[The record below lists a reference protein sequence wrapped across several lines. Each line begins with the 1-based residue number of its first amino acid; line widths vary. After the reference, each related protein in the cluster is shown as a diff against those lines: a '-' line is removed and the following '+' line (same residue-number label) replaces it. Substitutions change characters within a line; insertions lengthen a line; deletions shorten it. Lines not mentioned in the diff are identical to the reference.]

1 MTAVVLGGALAVSCN
16 PQSAIAGLNS
26 FPRLISPV
34 PLDRHGVLTVG
45 SYAIGSY
52 EPGQV
57 LTEAAISG
65 IVYVP

>member
-1 MTAVVLGGALAVSCN
+1 MNWVVLGGALAVSCN

-26 FPRLISPV
+26 FPRLIYPV
-34 PLDRHGVLTVG
+34 PLGRYGVLTVG
-45 SYAIGSY
+45 SYAIGIY

-65 IVYVP
+65 FVYVP

>member
-1 MTAVVLGGALAVSCN
+1 MISVVLGGALAVSCN

-26 FPRLISPV
+26 FPRLICSV
-34 PLDRHGVLTVG
+34 PLGWYGVLTVG
-45 SYAIGSY
+45 SYAIDNC

-65 IVYVP
+65 PVYVP

>member
-1 MTAVVLGGALAVSCN
+1 MDAVVLGGTLAVSCN

-26 FPRLISPV
+26 FPRPTCST
-34 PLDRHGVLTVG
+34 PLDGYGVLTVG
-45 SYAIGSY
+45 SYAIDNC

-65 IVYVP
+65 RFYVP